1 MDRSPWAAAGEI
13 VASSHKAA
21 SQRTPNF
28 NFFSNTRVGTGN
40 HSMNRERTRTANS
53 AALRQLLSERD
64 MRIFFQP
71 ATRLKRE
78 LYFRMIARVLR
89 SVSST
94 EFNPCGSQNGS
105 PMYVGPVFSLTC
117 DARPSPAQAQK
128 FAPCKAR
135 PAWQESATC

>member
-1 MDRSPWAAAGEI
+1 METI
-13 VASSHKAA
+13 F
-21 SQRTPNF
+21 SQR
-28 NFFSNTRVGTGN
+28 
-40 HSMNRERTRTANS
+40 
-53 AALRQLLSERD
+53 D
-64 MRIFFQP
+64 MEIFFQP
-71 ATRLKRE
+71 AVRLKTE
-78 LYFRMIARVLR
+78 LYFSMTARVLR

-105 PMYVGPVFSLTC
+105 PMYVGAVFSLTC